1 MQADLS
7 FVITNPRNR
16 SKVLNE
22 KGVSKLHLLSSKT
35 AENWLNESSSDLD
48 EGASANR

>member
-22 KGVSKLHLLSSKT
+22 KGVSKPHLLSSKT
-35 AENWLNESSSDLD
+35 AENRQNETSSGLD
-48 EGASANR
+48 EGASGNR